1 MRMRSVFFAAM
12 VFLLAAGSPMA
23 DSLKGENIFFSED
36 FENGLGGGH
45 PWILGGKVPPYVT
58 SAAEQKITSRRNMTK
73 FLKLS
78 AATAGECVLDAGALY
93 FPQDTLCSFSYRV
106 SLNRRTS
113 RPAEKCAFTL
123 NVDGKE
129 EDLTG
134 TRNSGASEWHTKEFF
149 MPAGGHTLVFSVT
162 NPAGKIDDS
171 LPNGVFL
178 DDIRITAIHTVAP
191 GFTETFDSPE
201 GKIAPPWY
209 GQAKLD
215 TAEKRFG
222 ASPPAVRERFGNPT
236 RFAVLSLQTIF
247 GTTTEILGLKYLK
260 TDKQAAL
267 SFRFVSGIMERYGQT
282 FKLYLDDKVA
292 GSWAGLGGPWRTES
306 IIIPPGIH
314 SIRFEARSTGTST
327 VGAYNAV
334 FIDDIRF
341 VHDETDSLEV
351 FPRGVQETFMG
362 APEAYKL
369 RFSGRALRGDGSP
382 RKDFTGFSFSVSG
395 GDGNAA
401 IDEGGVFTPSAPGTY
416 LVTVSAEGKT
426 AQSSDI
432 IVHDG
437 DYYRK
442 PYTYPGT
449 GKTYAGYSGKGSG
462 EIPPGKNLEIRYPQ
476 AREFE
481 ADGFFTLEGTVKS
494 SASGSVSVS
503 KKDEGGPYFS
513 SASYTIAGDFRLR
526 VWLPF
531 GKGEYSVSVY
541 VPGDYHTLSVRNTRE
556 EETVDGDGRWIYPSG
571 TVQSDDLRFTNL
583 INHLC
588 PDLVSPGEKI
598 RAVHDFLVPYM
609 QYDLVSYRNP
619 SRRKK
624 QDALSALAN
633 RMGVCDGYAH
643 VTAAMMRAAG
653 VPTKIINA
661 TRRIQHAWNHVYLDG
676 AWKFLDTTWDDPIP
690 DGGEYSIDYH
700 YYLLDNLS
708 DDRHGGTGREVVGDD

>member
-1 MRMRSVFFAAM
+1 MRLKSAFFAI
-12 VFLLAAGSPMA
+12 VIFFLAAGALGA
-23 DSLKGENIFFSED
+23 DSAKEENILFSED
-36 FENGLGGGH
+36 FENELGGGH
-45 PWILGGKVPPYVT
+45 SWMLGGKVPPYVT
-58 SAAEQKITSRRNMTK
+58 DAPSQKITSRRNMTK

-78 AATAGECVLDAGALY
+78 AAADGECVLDTGVLY
-93 FPQDTLCSFSYRV
+93 FPKDAVCSFTYRV
-106 SLNRRTS
+106 SLNRRIS

-123 NVDGKE
+123 SVDGKE

-134 TRNSGASEWHTKEFF
+134 ARNSGDAEWHTKEFF
-149 MPAGGHTLVFSVT
+149 MPAGEHTLRFSVT
-162 NPAGKIDDS
+162 NPAGKIDPS

-178 DDIRITAIHTVAP
+178 DNIRVMAIHTIAP

-201 GKIAPPWY
+201 GRITPPWY

-215 TAEKRFG
+215 TAEKRFHT
-222 ASPPAVRERFGNPT
+222 SPPAVRERFGNST
-236 RFAVLSLQTIF
+236 RFAVLSLYPVF
-247 GTTTEILGLKYLK
+247 GPKTEILGLKYLK
-260 TDKQAAL
+260 TDKNAAL

-292 GSWAGLGGPWRTES
+292 GSWAGLGGPWRTVS

-314 SIRFEARSTGTST
+314 SIRFEAKTTGTSI

-341 VHDETDSLEV
+341 IYDETAGLEI
-351 FPRGVQETFMG
+351 FPGGVQETFMG

-369 RFSGRALRGDGSP
+369 RFSGRALRSDGSQ
-382 RKDFTGFSFSVSG
+382 RKGFTGFSYSVSG
-395 GDGNAA
+395 GDGNAV
-401 IDEGGVFTPSAPGTY
+401 IDAEGVFTPSAPGTY
-416 LVTVSAEGKT
+416 RVSLSDGEKT

-432 IVHDG
+432 IVHDEE
-437 DYYRK
+437 YYRK

-481 ADGFFTLEGTVKS
+481 ADGFFALEGTIKS

-503 KKDEGGPYFS
+503 RRGEGGAYLS
-513 SASYTIAGDFRLR
+513 SASYMIAGDFRLR

-531 GKGEYSVSVY
+531 GKGEYSVSVH
-541 VPGDYHTLSVRNTRE
+541 VPGDYSTFTVRNTRE
-556 EETVDGDGRWIYPSG
+556 EEIVDGDGRWIYPSG
-571 TVQSDDLRFTNL
+571 SVQSDDLRFTNL
-583 INHLC
+583 ISHLC
-588 PDLVSPGEKI
+588 LALASPEEKV

-609 QYDLVSYRNP
+609 QYDLDSYRNR
-619 SRRKK
+619 SRMKK
-624 QDALSALAN
+624 QDALSAFAN

-676 AWKFLDTTWDDPIP
+676 AWKFLDTTWDDSIP
-690 DGGEYSIDYH
+690 DGGEYSIDYA

-708 DDRHGGTGREVVGDD
+708 DDRHGGTGREIIGDD